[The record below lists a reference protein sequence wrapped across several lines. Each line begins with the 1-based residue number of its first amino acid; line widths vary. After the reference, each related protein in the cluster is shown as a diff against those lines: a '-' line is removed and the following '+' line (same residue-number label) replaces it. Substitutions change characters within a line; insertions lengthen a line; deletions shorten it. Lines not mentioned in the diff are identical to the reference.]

1 MQVPSLGGDQLY
13 CVLPPDFN
21 WTVPYFFSDSLQLLC
36 RSLMAAYELTN
47 LGFKE
52 GVRVLKGG
60 FTEWRKSGRRGLP
73 ALRLACYHLFAAS
86 SPVHTA

>member
-1 MQVPSLGGDQLY
+1 MPCPLISHGPCLI
-13 CVLPPDFN
+13 
-21 WTVPYFFSDSLQLLC
+21 FSDSLQLLC

-60 FTEWRKSGRRGLP
+60 FTEWRKSGRHGLP
-73 ALRLACYHLFAAS
+73 ALRLACFHLITAS

>member
-1 MQVPSLGGDQLY
+1 MQVPSLGGDQL
-13 CVLPPDFN
+13 CCALPPDFN
-21 WTVPYFFSDSLQLLC
+21 GTLPFVLPDSLQLLC

-60 FTEWRKSGRRGLP
+60 FTEWRKSGRHGLP
-73 ALRLACYHLFAAS
+73 ALRLACYHLFAAR